1 MTELVTEASAP
12 DVSVVVPVWNEEG
25 NVRELVQ
32 RLGRVL
38 RAHSLDFELVIVDDG
53 STDATRSLL
62 RLLARE
68 EPELRAVFLARNF
81 GQEPAVQAG
90 MLATRGRRV
99 VQLDGDLQHPP
110 EEIPKL
116 LAKADEGYQVV
127 YGKRAARKDPW
138 LRVVGSRLLVSSMR
152 VLFGI
157 ALPED
162 VSTFRVLDG
171 ELAREIAGLPEKYKF
186 MSALLSWSGASST
199 AVEVQHDP
207 RKRGESGYNL
217 LKLVAHSLDL
227 LAGFSFR
234 PLRIIGLLGG
244 AFAALGSAYAVFK
257 VAQKLSGVDI
267 QMGYTSLFSA
277 IVIMGSL
284 NLIALSV
291 IGEYVGRIF
300 MQTQGRPVFRTARV
314 EEEVTRESEARR
326 RGGVALGQAV
336 VSMEAGS

>member
-1 MTELVTEASAP
+1 MTEGGVP
-12 DVSVVVPVWNEEG
+12 DVSVVVPVWNEEA
-25 NVRELVQ
+25 NLRELVQ
-32 RLGRVL
+32 RLGAVL
-38 RAHSLDFELVIVDDG
+38 RARSLDFELVIVDDG
-53 STDATRSLL
+53 STDSTRPLL
-62 RLLARE
+62 RLLVRE
-68 EPELRAVFLARNF
+68 ESRLRAVFLARNF

-90 MLATRGRRV
+90 MLASRGRRV

-116 LAKADEGYQVV
+116 LAKAGEGYQVV

-138 LRVVGSRLLVSSMR
+138 LRVLGSRLLVSSMR

-162 VSTFRVLDG
+162 VSTFRVIDG
-171 ELAREIAGLPEKYKF
+171 ELAREIAGLPEKHKF

-207 RKRGESGYNL
+207 RTRGKSRYSL

-234 PLRIIGLLGG
+234 PLRIIGILGG

-257 VAQKLSGVDI
+257 VAQKLAGVDI

-277 IVIMGSL
+277 IVVMGSL

-314 EEEVTRESEARR
+314 GEEVTRESEARR
-326 RGGVALGQAV
+326 REGVSPVQGII
-336 VSMEAGS
+336 SMETGP